1 MGTVTSKDG
10 TRIAFETVGA
20 GPAVIL
26 VNGAMSYRRAFDT
39 TLEDL
44 AELLSQDFTV
54 YDFDRRGRGESTDN
68 SDVKSF
74 TKEREIEDI
83 QALVEEAG
91 GEAMVVGFSS
101 GGCVM
106 LETTAVTP
114 GITKAFVYE
123 VPFIV
128 DDSRA
133 PLADYTGYTTQL
145 VAEGKLDELIE
156 YFITVVAGIPAEFV
170 GGIKQDQAMWAKMRA
185 IVPTLPHDAAFMSE
199 FMKGKP
205 LPAGYW
211 EKVKVPVLV
220 GDGGASPAWLRNAA
234 EALGKALPYASRET
248 FADQTHSVDPRVLAP
263 SMIEF
268 FKASGDAKPKK
279 SARRKATVR

>member
-1 MGTVTSKDG
+1 MPTVTSKDG
-10 TRIAFETVGA
+10 TRIAFDKVGS

-44 AELLSQDFTV
+44 AELLSKDFTV
-54 YDFDRRGRGESTDN
+54 YDYDRRGRGESGNTEP
-68 SDVKSF
+68 F
-74 TKEREIEDI
+74 TKVREIEDI
-83 QALVEEAG
+83 QALIEEAG
-91 GEAMVVGFSS
+91 GEAMLVGFSS
-101 GGCVM
+101 GGAVT

-114 GITKAFVYE
+114 GVTKAFVYE

-128 DDSRA
+128 DDSRQ
-133 PLADYTGYTTQL
+133 PLEDYEGHTTKL

-170 GGIKQDQAMWAKMRA
+170 GGIKQDQAMWERMRA
-185 IVPTLPHDAAFMSE
+185 IAPTIPHDAAFMGE

-211 EKVKVPVLV
+211 SKVKVPVLV
-220 GDGGASPAWLRNAA
+220 GDGGASPAWLHHAA
-234 EALGKALPYASRET
+234 EALAEALPNASRET
-248 FADQTHSVDPRVLAP
+248 FKDQTHSFDPKVLAP
-263 SMIEF
+263 VVIEF
-268 FKASGDAKPKK
+268 FKK
-279 SARRKATVR
+279 

>member
-10 TRIAFETVGA
+10 TQIAFETVGA

-54 YDFDRRGRGESTDN
+54 YDFDRRGRGASTDN
-68 SDVKSF
+68 SDVRSF

-83 QALVEEAG
+83 QALVEDAG
-91 GEAMVVGFSS
+91 GEAMIVGFSS
-101 GGCVM
+101 GGCVT
-106 LETTAVTP
+106 LETAAVTS

-128 DDSRA
+128 DDGRA
-133 PLADYTGYTTQL
+133 PLDDYAGHTTRL

-156 YFITVVAGIPAEFV
+156 YFIT
-170 GGIKQDQAMWAKMRA
+170 
-185 IVPTLPHDAAFMSE
+185 
-199 FMKGKP
+199 
-205 LPAGYW
+205 
-211 EKVKVPVLV
+211 
-220 GDGGASPAWLRNAA
+220 
-234 EALGKALPYASRET
+234 
-248 FADQTHSVDPRVLAP
+248 
-263 SMIEF
+263 
-268 FKASGDAKPKK
+268 
-279 SARRKATVR
+279 